1 MIGASRKPPG
11 SPVRLAL
18 LRLDV
23 MSDAEVTRV
32 VEQVIE
38 RSERIDDLIDN
49 AGSPRRAPAKGTRP
63 QAQHVFRVLREQTR
77 EI

>member
-1 MIGASRKPPG
+1 
-11 SPVRLAL
+11 
-18 LRLDV
+18 
-23 MSDAEVTRV
+23 MSDAQVTHV
-32 VEQVIE
+32 VEQVT
-38 RSERIDDLIDN
+38 ERIDDLIDN